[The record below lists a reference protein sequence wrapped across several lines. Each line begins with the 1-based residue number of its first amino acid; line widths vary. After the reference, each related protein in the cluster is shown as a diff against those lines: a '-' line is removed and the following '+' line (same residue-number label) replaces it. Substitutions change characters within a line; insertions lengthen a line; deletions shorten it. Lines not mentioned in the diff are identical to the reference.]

1 MGLQRTAGRLTD
13 PRAGRA
19 AMTAD
24 ATSHKSIILIEVTCV
39 RYLKDD
45 LSRFAKA
52 GSASASDPP
61 LLCHAAIMNR
71 CLLSRASHTRI
82 AKHVGPAQREQHTPG
97 KGHPDRHTHA
107 GAPLT
112 ASRPSTRPRAA
123 RSLSLSLPRVSLI
136 IIIMAIAMAVYSPA
150 GAAEGRIQSAS
161 NMYTDMCGMLW
172 RLVVAMVAVRRSS
185 RRAAHSSSLVVPRCH
200 PAHVE
205 PPRTR
210 RALLQ
215 LSPNMAHERAT
226 AGWPRGSLE
235 RARPAVARPQNMV
248 WCRLARGGSAVG

>member
-52 GSASASDPP
+52 GSAAALVPRSDHEKVSVISG
-61 LLCHAAIMNR
+61 L
-71 CLLSRASHTRI
+71 SHT
-82 AKHVGPAQREQHTPG
+82 HRETRGASSTRATHTG